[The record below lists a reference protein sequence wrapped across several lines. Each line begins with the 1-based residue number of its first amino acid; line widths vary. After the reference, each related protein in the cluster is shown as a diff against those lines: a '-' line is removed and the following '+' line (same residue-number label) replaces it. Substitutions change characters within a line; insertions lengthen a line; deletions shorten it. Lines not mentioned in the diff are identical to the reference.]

1 MTLPSIAEYYDR
13 HWKRRMEKEPCR
25 PDAHWRDQGALRM
38 LVENGSSPA
47 VVLDVG
53 CGIGLTLQY
62 LATIPGVNR
71 LIGVEPS
78 PIAAEEA
85 RRRFPH
91 AEIHVGFAED
101 MAMVPSG
108 SCDALVALAVLEHLY
123 DTHRA
128 LNEFTRVL
136 KPDGFVAVYTTD
148 FNLLKKVLVALFAF
162 ERCFDVGGGH
172 IRFYTRKSLRNVMR
186 DHGFEPVVM
195 GWDQTYYGIMPMGQN
210 ALFRKVRD
218 VTFLQETC

>member
-1 MTLPSIAEYYDR
+1 MTLSAIADYYDR

-25 PDAHWRDQGALRM
+25 PDASWRDQGVLRM
-38 LVENGSSPA
+38 LVERAPPPA

-62 LATIPGVNR
+62 LATIPAVQR

-78 PIAAEEA
+78 PVAAEEA
-85 RRRFPH
+85 RRRFPQ
-91 AEIHVGFAED
+91 AEIHVGFAEAMD
-101 MAMVPSG
+101 MIPTA
-108 SCDALVALAVLEHLY
+108 SCDAVVALAVLEHLY

-128 LNEFTRVL
+128 LNEFNRVL
-136 KPDGFVAVYTTD
+136 KPGGSVAVYTTD

-172 IRFYTRKSLRNVMR
+172 IRFFTRSSLAAVMR
-186 DHGFEPVVM
+186 EHGFEPVAMAWDGSYFGVM
-195 GWDQTYYGIMPMGQN
+195 PTGQN

-218 VTFLQETC
+218 VAVLRETC